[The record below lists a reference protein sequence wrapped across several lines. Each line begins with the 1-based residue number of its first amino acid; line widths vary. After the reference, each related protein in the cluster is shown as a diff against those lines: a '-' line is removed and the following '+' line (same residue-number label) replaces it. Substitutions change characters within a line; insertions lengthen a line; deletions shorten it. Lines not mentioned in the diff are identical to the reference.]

1 MSNQLQP
8 PTETGG
14 GLIMWLL
21 GAVVMAIV
29 LIVSCMVR

>member
-21 GAVVMAIV
+21 GAVVVAII
-29 LIVSCMVR
+29 LIASCGVR